1 MSNPRERQL
10 ALELLRGQRTF
21 ADLPD
26 VAEAEARALIQRYLS
41 EKAAYGPTNVPTSVR
56 ASATILRDLRG
67 VPHISAS
74 DPYDLFF
81 AHGYAQAQDRLWQ
94 MDYLR
99 RWAHGRLSEVLGPE
113 KLTEDIVARTLGITE
128 LSQELLEGSHA
139 ESRDMFLAFADGVN
153 AWISAL
159 PAGLPIEFE
168 LLEYEPDPWLA
179 TDSVAIL
186 RRWAWYLTG
195 RLPVISTP
203 EVVRAT
209 IGDREAAFYQPDG
222 PLAYIVPPG
231 SYLPEPRWPHLPMA
245 EGPDTAWGPQ
255 EPGGSN
261 NWAIAPG
268 LSADGFGMVASD
280 PHVYFNLPSDLTEVH
295 LHGAGYDVV
304 GSAYA
309 GVPIPR
315 IGRNRDLAFGITNN
329 ICMQRD
335 LYVERLHP
343 EDENRYLDG
352 DEWLPIEHR
361 TSEIAIRNQPA
372 RMLDIRFAHGRPI
385 VDHMVAD
392 AALPRNIWEPERGA
406 RTALSLAWVGFER
419 SDEPKAFI
427 DLCRSRTV
435 SEGRQALSGIRCATW
450 NYVLADTHGA
460 VAYQCTGA
468 LPLRGRSWRG
478 YRDANDPIDAWQG
491 YIPFD
496 GLPKLDNPARGWVA
510 SANNPTAP
518 PDYPYP
524 LNGAW
529 TVEDRAARA
538 ESLLEDLTP
547 HTDQSFAAM
556 QTDVLS
562 GRAVRGIP
570 PLLEALANGSD
581 PRYHN
586 VARILESWD
595 RKLTVDAIG
604 GSLYFVFFWRW
615 HQNVLRQR
623 FPEHLAPLV
632 QDAGW
637 GMSAALLHDDPDGWF
652 ASDELRRETIRLAMS
667 EALDW
672 LTERLGDDPDSW
684 AWGRI
689 HRLGA
694 VHPTARTPLQHE
706 LLDIPPSPTP
716 GGPGT
721 LNSSH
726 YLPAGT
732 FDTRIGPIYRIIATL
747 DPAVHTNVISWPGQS
762 GHPGSSHY
770 RDQAQ
775 AHIDGEYFA
784 IPFMWDD
791 VIAQA
796 TNETQ
801 LVPM

>member
-1 MSNPRERQL
+1 M
-10 ALELLRGQRTF
+10 
-21 ADLPD
+21 
-26 VAEAEARALIQRYLS
+26 
-41 EKAAYGPTNVPTSVR
+41 PTPVR
-56 ASATILRDLRG
+56 ANATILRDQRG

-99 RWAHGRLSEVLGPE
+99 RWAHGRISEVLGSE
-113 KLTEDIVARTLGITE
+113 KFTEDIVARTLGITE

-168 LLEYEPDPWLA
+168 LLGYEPDPWSA

-222 PLAYIVPPG
+222 PLVYIVPPG

-245 EGPDTAWGPQ
+245 DGPDTAWGPQ

-268 LSADGFGMVASD
+268 LSAGGFGMVASD

-361 TSEIAIRNQPA
+361 TSEIAIRDQPA
-372 RMLDIRFAHGRPI
+372 QMLDIRFAHGRPI

-406 RTALSLAWVGFER
+406 HRAFVAWVGFER
-419 SDEPKAFI
+419 SDEPKAFM

-435 SEGRQALSGIRCATW
+435 QTAARRSPAF
-450 NYVLADTHGA
+450 
-460 VAYQCTGA
+460 VAPPGTTCWPTPTA
-468 LPLRGRSWRG
+468 RWPINAPVPSLRGRGWRG
-478 YRDANDPIDAWQG
+478 IGTPTIRSTPGRDISCSMVS
-491 YIPFD
+491 
-496 GLPKLDNPARGWVA
+496 KLDNPARGWVA

-538 ESLLEDLTP
+538 EPCSK
-547 HTDQSFAAM
+547 S
-556 QTDVLS
+556 
-562 GRAVRGIP
+562 
-570 PLLEALANGSD
+570 
-581 PRYHN
+581 
-586 VARILESWD
+586 
-595 RKLTVDAIG
+595 
-604 GSLYFVFFWRW
+604 
-615 HQNVLRQR
+615 
-623 FPEHLAPLV
+623 
-632 QDAGW
+632 
-637 GMSAALLHDDPDGWF
+637 
-652 ASDELRRETIRLAMS
+652 
-667 EALDW
+667 
-672 LTERLGDDPDSW
+672 
-684 AWGRI
+684 
-689 HRLGA
+689 
-694 VHPTARTPLQHE
+694 
-706 LLDIPPSPTP
+706 
-716 GGPGT
+716 
-721 LNSSH
+721 
-726 YLPAGT
+726 
-732 FDTRIGPIYRIIATL
+732 
-747 DPAVHTNVISWPGQS
+747 
-762 GHPGSSHY
+762 
-770 RDQAQ
+770 
-775 AHIDGEYFA
+775 
-784 IPFMWDD
+784 
-791 VIAQA
+791 
-796 TNETQ
+796 
-801 LVPM
+801 